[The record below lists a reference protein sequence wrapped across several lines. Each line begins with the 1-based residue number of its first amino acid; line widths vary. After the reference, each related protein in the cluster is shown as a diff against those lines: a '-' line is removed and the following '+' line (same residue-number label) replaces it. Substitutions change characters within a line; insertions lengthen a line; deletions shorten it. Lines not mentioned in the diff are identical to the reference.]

1 MFYTCNYNIRVTHRN
16 GAIKHIFYTNQITEG
31 SSADCSL
38 FILSLHALALHLAV
52 KILLQIFLYE
62 DLSTLALHTS
72 VSCISLQNASR
83 TALCYATILLSE
95 NIPNIWHKSSTKHKE
110 VRPDWNDKND
120 NANYAPSYHME
131 GFTNGS
137 GCHFKE
143 IFDQVRKDLDCE
155 LFYSELKRHNVSHYI
170 YYLATDNI
178 HIVLENDNTV
188 LIKGLK
194 KVVNVKFS
202 KNTSCKTSYDRLKS
216 EITFQQYRKI
226 LLKQEFSDG
235 LQISMNI
242 KDITIPLIIH
252 YYLLRAFR
260 TLHKSFR

>member
-1 MFYTCNYNIRVTHRN
+1 MAQV
-16 GAIKHIFYTNQITEG
+16 AI
-31 SSADCSL
+31 
-38 FILSLHALALHLAV
+38 
-52 KILLQIFLYE
+52 
-62 DLSTLALHTS
+62 
-72 VSCISLQNASR
+72 
-83 TALCYATILLSE
+83 
-95 NIPNIWHKSSTKHKE
+95 
-110 VRPDWNDKND
+110 
-120 NANYAPSYHME
+120 
-131 GFTNGS
+131 
-137 GCHFKE
+137 FKE

-202 KNTSCKTSYDRLKS
+202 RNTHLIETSYDRLKS
-216 EITFQQYRKI
+216 REITFQLNTGKI

-260 TLHKSFR
+260 TLHKSFHANHNVRFLPVSAPGRWHNAIRVRAKPCVLVLIIPGHSRREVPRQGLWT